1 MKNVTSIILVLFLI
15 FPSIESCKSNSSSPE
30 IQKDSKKSNIVN
42 STKTA
47 NQIYSEG
54 MGILQERLSIQS
66 SNTAKATE
74 LNEQAIKKFSEAHE
88 LDTSYKEPIM
98 FASECTMF
106 ARDYKECIF
115 WTTKLR
121 RIDTSSSNLAF
132 WTDRLK
138 YCTKKLKSKI
148 EN

>member
-1 MKNVTSIILVLFLI
+1 MKNVIAVIIVLFLI
-15 FPSIESCKSNSSSPE
+15 FQSIGGCKSNSPSTE
-30 IQKDSKKSNIVN
+30 IQKDSPKNNIVN

-54 MGILQERLSIQS
+54 MKILQERLSIQS
-66 SNTAKATE
+66 SDTAKATE

-88 LDTSYKEPIM
+88 LDTSYKEPIL
-98 FASECTMF
+98 FASECTMY
-106 ARDYKECIF
+106 ARDYEECIF
-115 WTTKLR
+115 WTTKLE

-132 WTDRLK
+132 CTDRLK

-148 EN
+148 KN